1 MVVAGE
7 FTEIQARLV
16 LGGHH
21 HPFPLGYFLHEGPHL
36 RRPVH
41 QGLGLLVG
49 ETLLQHPA
57 DQVLSISQQAEINI
71 QALPS
76 YIHPALI
83 EEFRL
88 VLAAGS
94 GADQPEGH
102 GSSSW
107 LVIVISGIAQSSLP
121 FSFLLC
127 SSNNGPSDTT
137 FTTPC
142 SAT

>member
-21 HPFPLGYFLHEGPHL
+21 HPVPLGYILHEGPHL

-102 GSSSW
+102 FSSPPHTAIPFASSYSRAKLIPAYYPGSSS
-107 LVIVISGIAQSSLP
+107 
-121 FSFLLC
+121 C
-127 SSNNGPSDTT
+127 
-137 FTTPC
+137 TP
-142 SAT
+142 T